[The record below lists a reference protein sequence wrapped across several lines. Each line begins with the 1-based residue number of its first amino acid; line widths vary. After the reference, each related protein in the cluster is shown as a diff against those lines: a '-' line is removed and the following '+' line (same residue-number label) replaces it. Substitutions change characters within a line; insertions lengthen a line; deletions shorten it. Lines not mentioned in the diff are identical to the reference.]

1 MSTEQGS
8 VSNKEGNEQLGE
20 QNENQQYA
28 ALPGIANEDGFRKLR
43 VWKRGMDLVMRVYDL
58 CEDMPPCEKYGLS
71 AQMKDAAVSMP
82 SNIAEGCAGGTIG
95 LFLRHVRV
103 ACASAAELETQLL
116 IVRHRQFIAPDVVNH
131 LLKSLLR
138 LRKGLFAL
146 RNYLRDHPDR

>member
-1 MSTEQGS
+1 MSTEQDS
-8 VSNKEGNEQLGE
+8 VSNKERNDQFDEQK
-20 QNENQQYA
+20 ENHQYS
-28 ALPGIANEDGFRKLR
+28 ALPGIANEDGYRKLR
-43 VWKRGMDLVMRVYDL
+43 VWNGGMEMVMQIYDL

-116 IVRHRQFIAPDVVNH
+116 IVRHRQFVAPDVVNN
-131 LLKSLLR
+131 LLKSLIN